1 MKRILGAV
9 FGALVAL
16 AAINSEAQAQ
26 ATGVGITP
34 GSGVSACVFSVTG
47 TLKAP
52 CVVMVDPVSGATIV
66 TTNGTPATSLL
77 GVQGASN
84 GVPLPVSGTFF
95 QTTQPVSLAAPVS
108 VTPKTASFTI
118 TGCSVTTSSA
128 QCLAGATAV
137 NHVQIQNTSAS
148 ASIACNW
155 GGTAILN
162 SAAGSFMLAATVSS
176 LWGPT
181 TSGIPSA
188 ALNCIGSAAA
198 TLYIEYN

>member
-1 MKRILGAV
+1 MRMKIAAVLLALGISSPAFAQTTFLANPGSTTPFR
-9 FGALVAL
+9 FGTDGSGKLFGNGAICDG
-16 AAINSEAQAQ
+16 AACAAMASVNPA
-26 ATGVGITP
+26 GTP
-34 GSGVSACVFSVTG
+34 G
-47 TLKAP
+47 
-52 CVVMVDPVSGATIV
+52 
-66 TTNGTPATSLL
+66 TNGLAI
-77 GVQGASN
+77 QGLTG
-84 GVPLPVSGTFF
+84 GVPLPVTGTFF
-95 QTTQPVSLAAPVS
+95 QATQPVSLASPVS

-137 NHVQIQNTSAS
+137 NHVQIQNTSPS

-155 GGTAILN
+155 GGTAVLN
-162 SAAGSFMLAATVSS
+162 SAAGSFMLAASVSS
-176 LWGPT
+176 LWGQS